1 MLENVIEWLNDRNNV
16 TLLIAIAGF
25 ALSLWNMVEAQ
36 LKNRKNV
43 QIYVQNVFRSGPNE
57 KDFYAEIL
65 NVTFIN
71 KSREAITL
79 SGLAV
84 ECDGK
89 IHRFGE
95 YQQMLIEK
103 KRTTGNREISRSTWH
118 SDTFPQKL
126 EGLGCVHMLVS
137 TTTKDLCIKSQS
149 PYVFILYTNKGT
161 IKKTLVNDISDIK
174 ALSECRAPD
183 WHTEALKG

>member
-1 MLENVIEWLNDRNNV
+1 MEYGGNAAEK
-16 TLLIAIAGF
+16 
-25 ALSLWNMVEAQ
+25 S
-36 LKNRKNV
+36 KNV
-43 QIYVQNVFRSGPNE
+43 QICIQNVFQAGPNE

-118 SDTFPQKL
+118 SDTFLKT
-126 EGLGCVHMLVS
+126 GGIGMCA
-137 TTTKDLCIKSQS
+137 
-149 PYVFILYTNKGT
+149 YVGFYDDKRPMYQIAKPVCLYTVYKQRDDQENPC
-161 IKKTLVNDISDIK
+161 
-174 ALSECRAPD
+174 E
-183 WHTEALKG
+183 

>member
-65 NVTFIN
+65 NMTFIN

-79 SGLAV
+79 S
-84 ECDGK
+84 DGK

-103 KRTTGNREISRSTWH
+103 KTYNG
-118 SDTFPQKL
+118 K
-126 EGLGCVHMLVS
+126 
-137 TTTKDLCIKSQS
+137 
-149 PYVFILYTNKGT
+149 
-161 IKKTLVNDISDIK
+161 
-174 ALSECRAPD
+174 
-183 WHTEALKG
+183 